1 MRCAVRLFVL
11 PATIA
16 LLAAGTT
23 DRLAE
28 VAIANG
34 HAAAVHFHAIGER
47 FIEGRHERITVDQ
60 EGVRRLTR
68 ICIADACV
76 GTWFDGRRLATFGLN
91 DVVMPQ
97 DDDPATPARR
107 TLAAIESY
115 AFAEPGFRDGGG
127 TADELAPQV
136 WRVRAVDGATLF
148 AQLDPRTG
156 ALIRV
161 AQADGTVIE
170 AFADTVRAAGAAFAR
185 SQTGLDDIAV
195 DAVTAD
201 TTPLSAPDGASA
213 TFSGDATAALR
224 GDDVPIVD
232 CRIAG
237 IHARCLLDSGA
248 TPSAIALP
256 LAETLGLEPRGE
268 LEITGFSRFATGF
281 VEPGLLVVGA
291 AHFTGLRLAVIPAVT
306 GARFDVVVGADLL
319 YRLGIVIDR
328 AHRLARID
336 APGREPPLGGAPLTF
351 ADGVPEIQAALDGVP
366 SAALLD
372 TGDASIV
379 SLGYA
384 DYRRGPQWPIVD
396 RSLASGV
403 GGAADAFAVTI
414 PGVAFGG
421 ETFGPTRAE
430 VGRTQAGV
438 HVGIGVW
445 STCTVELD
453 ESQRRFG
460 CVRTP

>member
-1 MRCAVRLFVL
+1 MRCAVRLLAL
-11 PATIA
+11 PATVA
-16 LLAAGTT
+16 LVAAGTT
-23 DRLAE
+23 DRLTE
-28 VAIANG
+28 VAIVNG
-34 HAAAVHFHAIGER
+34 HAAAVHFHATGER
-47 FIEGRHERITVDQ
+47 VVEGRRERITIDQ
-60 EGVRRLTR
+60 DGVRRLTR
-68 ICIADACV
+68 ICVAEACV
-76 GTWFDGRRLATFGLN
+76 GTWFDGQRLATFGLN
-91 DVVMPQ
+91 DVAMPQ
-97 DDDPATPARR
+97 DDDAATPARR

-115 AFAEPGFRDGGG
+115 AFAEPGFRAGGG
-127 TADELAPQV
+127 SADELAPQV
-136 WRVRAVDGATLF
+136 WRVRAVDGATLY
-148 AQLDPRTG
+148 AQLDARTS

-170 AFADTVRAAGAAFAR
+170 AFADTVRAGGAAFAR
-185 SQTGLDDIAV
+185 SQTGLEDITV
-195 DAVTAD
+195 DAVT
-201 TTPLSAPDGASA
+201 TESTPLDAPAGPTA
-213 TFSGDATAALR
+213 TFSGDSTAALTS
-224 GDDVPIVD
+224 DDVPIVD
-232 CRIAG
+232 CRVAG
-237 IHARCLLDSGA
+237 VRARCLLDSGA

-281 VEPGLLVVGA
+281 VEPGPLLIGA
-291 AHFTGLRLAVIPAVT
+291 AHIAGERLAVIPAVT
-306 GARFDVVVGADLL
+306 GARFDVVIGADLL
-319 YRLGIVIDR
+319 YRLGVVIDR
-328 AHRLARID
+328 AHRIARID
-336 APGREPPLGGAPLTF
+336 APGDEPRAARAALTF
-351 ADGVPEIQAALDGVP
+351 SDGVPEIAASLDGVR
-366 SAALLD
+366 SQALLD

-421 ETFGPTRAE
+421 ETLGPTRAE

-453 ESQRRFG
+453 ESERRFG
-460 CVRTP
+460 CVPKL